1 MEGVPDGEGAW
12 GTRAAV
18 PAWWGKTED
27 PPKRPLQAG
36 GATEGGG
43 ARVGGWVHRLLSP
56 AVLELPLV
64 VRVEM
69 MRPTGEPA
77 GWRCWCPQQDLWA
90 MVSK

>member
-43 ARVGGWVHRLLSP
+43 ARGGVGPSAPLSSCLGAP
-56 AVLELPLV
+56 PSGKSGDDASDWGARRMEVLVP
-64 VRVEM
+64 
-69 MRPTGEPA
+69 PA
-77 GWRCWCPQQDLWA
+77 GLVGDGF
-90 MVSK
+90 